1 MFQITPPLDGGVLV
15 VLVGDEPPPPPPPP
29 PPPLLLPQPTAVQV
43 WVTIPLGGWLNVST
57 YHGLKYQG
65 S

>member
-1 MFQITPPLDGGVLV
+1 MFHITPPLGGGVLVVV

-43 WVTIPLGGWLNVST
+43 CVTIPLGGWVIVSIH
-57 YHGLKYQG
+57 HG
-65 S
+65 